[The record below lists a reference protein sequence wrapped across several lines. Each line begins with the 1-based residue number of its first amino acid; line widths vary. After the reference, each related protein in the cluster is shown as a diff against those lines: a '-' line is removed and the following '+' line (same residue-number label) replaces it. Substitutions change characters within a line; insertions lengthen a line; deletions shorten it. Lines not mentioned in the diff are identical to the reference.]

1 MHIFYRKTTLRIPCI
16 YNIMYICIYTY
27 TYSYSYSCSYICK
40 CEYTYMKIHTCAY
53 IFVQTCWFFRCH
65 LAQSKLLCT
74 GNLVHWWPTNWSDRV
89 WNKSA
94 RFEHGLNTVWRQ
106 ASANQAKLLV
116 VEILQQNWHKVKR
129 CETVWNCPMWS
140 KIVLT
145 SRSIWKLFVY
155 TQAFMHILNMYVS
168 IRTYI
173 GAFFVSMY
181 IYIHIYIHIY
191 TYIYIYFA

>member
-1 MHIFYRKTTLRIPCI
+1 
-16 YNIMYICIYTY
+16 MYICIYTY

-129 CETVWNCPMWS
+129 CETVWNGVKRCETVRCDQKLVWHQGQSESCLCIHKHSCTYWTCMCPY
-140 KIVLT
+140 V
-145 SRSIWKLFVY
+145 
-155 TQAFMHILNMYVS
+155 HI
-168 IRTYI
+168 
-173 GAFFVSMY
+173 
-181 IYIHIYIHIY
+181 
-191 TYIYIYFA
+191 